1 MDVRTAETVAQS
13 DRNSIIT
20 SGGGF
25 SNHHLRPEWQSKA
38 VADYHTAAA
47 TAGLS
52 PAPGYNV
59 TGRGY
64 PDIAVAGKN
73 SQEGYYVSHSGRQ
86 AGRQAPTR
94 ITRNCIVQYQCY
106 NFADTVI

>member
-1 MDVRTAETVAQS
+1 MAIQGVEMDVLTAETVAQS
-13 DRNSIIT
+13 DRNSVIT

-47 TAGLS
+47 KAGLA

-73 SQEGYYVSHSGRQ
+73 SQE
-86 AGRQAPTR
+86 
-94 ITRNCIVQYQCY
+94 
-106 NFADTVI
+106 